1 MFQSLAE
8 CREVLRY
15 SRKIEK
21 TFVDRVFLYRRDQF
35 PEDLH
40 HPIAHVG
47 IELEVAADDG
57 NAVPLDEVFR
67 LKRRLRHLDAERL
80 CLVTARNDT
89 AVVR

>member
-1 MFQSLAE
+1 M
-8 CREVLRY
+8 RY
-15 SRKIEK
+15 SREIEK

-47 IELEVAADDG
+47 IELEVAADDS

-67 LKRRLRHLDAERL
+67 LERGLGHLDAERL
-80 CLVTARNDT
+80 GLVAARDDA